1 TMLNQPIWQKYYKN
15 TTSTANLLDNL
26 IAVKNEAIEKMEKM
40 INPGW
45 LEQDEANGDKVLVR
59 KIWMT
64 PALSINDLEDCEV
77 VLGMCLTFC
86 INDITSKQIEDLSK
100 HGKVI
105 ITDCHTNGS
114 IVEKDLWTID
124 YDTSYNFM
132 FELEDEDDEK
142 KVLSRS
148 FGHSE

>member
-1 TMLNQPIWQKYYKN
+1 MDIL
-15 TTSTANLLDNL
+15 NLLDNL

>member
-1 TMLNQPIWQKYYKN
+1 
-15 TTSTANLLDNL
+15 
-26 IAVKNEAIEKMEKM
+26 MEKM